1 MDLATPLAQI
11 FPQTRT
17 YPHLSALTR
26 TRSGFFRPLLRTFCS
41 YPALSALLPCSFR
54 APSVLLPCSFPQ
66 LALRRERRPIS
77 ARNATPIPRPHPD
90 LPVRA
95 AHHRSPSSKQLASFS
110 TSASRSG
117 FRSWLRMVLRNASSV
132 THIIAPVNEQ
142 NSQVSNSPGF
152 WLPAPAN
159 FQRVIAKAR

>member
-1 MDLATPLAQI
+1 MGLGSLEIGPCHPACSNFSPN
-11 FPQTRT
+11 
-17 YPHLSALTR
+17 PHLSALIR
-26 TRSGFFRPLLRTFCS
+26 TYAHQVWIFPSLIAHFLLLSRT
-41 YPALSALLPCSFR
+41 FR